1 MVTFAPSRNL
11 KKKKLKI
18 LSMICLLHLKQKN
31 NNPRKRHL
39 KKREK
44 IKENKK

>member
-1 MVTFAPSRNL
+1 MVTFEKSRNL

-18 LSMICLLHLKQKN
+18 LSMICLHLKQKN

-39 KKREK
+39 KKRGK